1 MLSPQPR
8 NGRKRQGSRNNER
21 AALHTDGENI
31 RYGQAREPPQVNSSS
46 PTMPR
51 YANALAAAVNNY
63 QQLQQGTNFT
73 GINIRRQN
81 QASSSSLPAAG
92 KNGKKLAGE
101 VNVGS
106 VASQGEIVES
116 ISYKTRTGFI
126 P

>member
-1 MLSPQPR
+1 
-8 NGRKRQGSRNNER
+8 
-21 AALHTDGENI
+21 
-31 RYGQAREPPQVNSSS
+31 
-46 PTMPR
+46 MPR